1 MSSAAFRLSSCP
13 AVFIPTAFALSGGQ
27 GGSEPEQDVW
37 TTKHMGLHT
46 TMCTYVLLDA
56 TFGHSP
62 QVLRYSVPVFCVCSS
77 SLFAIYFLR
86 HYATAENFHCYI
98 WHHLHDLHLR
108 FTSQSWTQ
116 CLKEKLRPPHVH
128 TLPWPATQGHTH
140 SPPAT
145 HRMGLALFFTAIS
158 SLSLQPFLFNLFSPS
173 LAYCTFFLKP
183 SANLHLNR

>member
-46 TMCTYVLLDA
+46 TMCTNVLLEA

-77 SLFAIYFLR
+77 SLFAIYFL
-86 HYATAENFHCYI
+86 HHCATAENFHCYI

-108 FTSQSWTQ
+108 FTAQPWTQ
-116 CLKEKLRPPHVH
+116 CLKGKLRPPHVH

-140 SPPAT
+140 TAHQPPT
-145 HRMGLALFFTAIS
+145 GWALPSF
-158 SLSLQPFLFNLFSPS
+158 SLPFPPFRFNLSYSTYFHRVLLIGHFS
-173 LAYCTFFLKP
+173 
-183 SANLHLNR
+183 